1 MSSITQAKAE
11 AQKLIKQYNK
21 LQAEAKQAD
30 TIEAARKAA
39 EAEKLVAQISSLQAA
54 IAKLQ
59 AKDRDKIPVTASPED
74 TSADNLRAIESEKAV
89 LEARIER
96 IEGAQKKTREQIDQL
111 NRAKRELIRLRSEAE
126 QNKER
131 RTNDEK
137 LLQKL
142 SKLIE
147 QKESEQGR
155 LKQEVE
161 LIRQQAQKD
170 AELLKVQR
178 DAARAMMERQKL
190 LEQEK
195 LHSSRKKTMATWVF
209 AIFGIGIGVAA
220 IVGLV
225 LFTSIFDD
233 LLGKNKEVTADN
245 KTVVKTNETQ
255 EASNTNETATEA
267 KAEEQVEPVD
277 VKAIYEYRDA
287 LSRGGYG
294 PIMVRLPEGSFLM
307 GSKDSLPYADER
319 PQHKVTLQAFSIGKY
334 EVSFDEFDLFAKDKG
349 YKLPDDQGWGRGTRP
364 VMNVSWDE
372 AIEYTQWLT
381 EQTGFQYRLPTERE
395 WELAATAN
403 ATTTYWWGYDVGQNM
418 ANCAICGSQWD
429 GRQTAPIGS
438 FRANAFGIH
447 DTIGNVLEWTST
459 CFHASYKDSPRYG
472 QNWEGG
478 DCSKRMVRSS
488 AYRTPENGL
497 RTTKRNKYSPKTK
510 MDSLGFRVARVE

>member
-21 LQAEAKQAD
+21 LQAEAKHAD
-30 TIEAARKAA
+30 TIEAGRKAA

-59 AKDRDKIPVTASPED
+59 AKDREKATVTASPEGI
-74 TSADNLRAIESEKAV
+74 SSDNLRAIESEKAV
-89 LEARIER
+89 LESRIER
-96 IEGAQKKTREQIDQL
+96 IESAQKKTREQIDQL
-111 NRAKRELIRLRSEAE
+111 NRAKRELMRLRSEAE

-142 SKLIE
+142 SKLID
-147 QKESEQGR
+147 QKESDQSR

-178 DAARAMMERQKL
+178 DAARAMMERQKQL
-190 LEQEK
+190 DQEK
-195 LHSSRKKTMATWVF
+195 SRGVRKKAIATWFF
-209 AIFGIGIGVAA
+209 ALLGIGVGVAA
-220 IVGLV
+220 IAGVA
-225 LFTSIFDD
+225 LFTPIFDSF
-233 LLGKNKEVTADN
+233 LNKGQSINT
-245 KTVVKTNETQ
+245 TRTNETQ
-255 EASNTNETATEA
+255 ETTSQSKTSEVESNV
-267 KAEEQVEPVD
+267 EEQIDPINVN
-277 VKAIYEYRDA
+277 AITEYRDA
-287 LSRGGYG
+287 LAKGGYG
-294 PIMVRLPEGSFLM
+294 PTMVRLPAGAFLM
-307 GSKDSLPYADER
+307 GSKDSLPYSDER

-334 EVSFDEFDLFAKDKG
+334 EVTFDEFGLFAKETG
-349 YKLPDDQGWGRGTRP
+349 RKLPDDQGWGRGNRP
-364 VMNVSWDE
+364 VVNVSWDD
-372 AIEYTQWLT
+372 AVEYTRWLT

-395 WELAATAN
+395 WEFAAAAN
-403 ATTTYWWGYDVGQNM
+403 TTTTYWWGYDVEQNM
-418 ANCAICGSQWD
+418 ANCGICGSQWD
-429 GRQTAPIGS
+429 GRQTAPVGS

-447 DTIGNVLEWTST
+447 DTVGNVLEWTQT
-459 CFHASYKDSPRYG
+459 CFHSSYKDSPAYG

-478 DCSKRMVRSS
+478 DCSKKMVRSS